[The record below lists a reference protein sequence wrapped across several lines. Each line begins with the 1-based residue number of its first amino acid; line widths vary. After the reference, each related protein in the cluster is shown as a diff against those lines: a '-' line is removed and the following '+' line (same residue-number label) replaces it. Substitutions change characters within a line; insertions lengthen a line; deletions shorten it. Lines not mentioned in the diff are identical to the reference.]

1 MPESMRKRFKKTYPE
16 EVPMFQLH
24 VPQTHMIVSSL
35 DLKPTTGPF
44 DWSSILQMHVHFF
57 RVLL

>member
-1 MPESMRKRFKKTYPE
+1 MRKRFKKTYPE

-57 RVLL
+57 RALL